1 MTGTDAASGGNI
13 RWEYRVAVAEANQGQ
28 LESCD
33 GAPGPLCFMDGSPEP
48 MTVTQALDVWGA
60 TGWELVG
67 MVAVPRGRVQYV
79 LKRPRH
85 QGGWEGARIH
95 MDGRRDADS
104 WEAKKQQ

>member
-1 MTGTDAASGGNI
+1 MTDQGYGQ
-13 RWEYRVAVAEANQGQ
+13 WEYRVVVAHADQGK

-33 GAPGPLCFMDGSPEP
+33 GALGAVCFAAGSSEP
-48 MTVTQALDVWGA
+48 MTIIQALDVWGA

-67 MVAVPRGRVQYV
+67 MAAVPRGRLQYV

-95 MDGRRDADS
+95 MDAQGGTHSREERRR
-104 WEAKKQQ
+104 Q